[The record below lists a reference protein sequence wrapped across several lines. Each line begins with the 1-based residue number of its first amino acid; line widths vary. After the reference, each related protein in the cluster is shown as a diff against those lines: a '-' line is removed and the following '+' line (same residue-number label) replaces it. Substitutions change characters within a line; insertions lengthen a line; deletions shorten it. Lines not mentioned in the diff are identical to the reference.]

1 MLKVQLKYHF
11 IRDIVTNG
19 RVEVKYCPT
28 HEMIADML
36 TKKLPKN
43 DFVKLHTIIG
53 LVKCSGSKEKC

>member
-1 MLKVQLKYHF
+1 M
-11 IRDIVTNG
+11 TNG